1 MMIDSWDGKIFHPRF
16 YDLDTICSYNNS
28 GQIKFDVDI
37 EMAQGYWNTSASRLW
52 TRVRDLFHSELV
64 DTYKSMR
71 GKGLSYENLMTYFY
85 GQQISQIPQKYYNM
99 DYDIKY
105 APYSQYLGMAH
116 GDGYQHLKRWL
127 KNRLIFTD
135 TLFDYAPSYNNDVL
149 TIRANTTE
157 PMTIE
162 IETYTPVYQH
172 VSWYNGQMDKIKI
185 DGKTAVTFTGTAQ
198 TATDQEVLIYGG
210 TNIKRIRGISSMNP
224 NSMLIGS
231 ATRLV
236 ELEVKD
242 CPILTDINSNKA
254 NLSPHT
260 YLNKLDLSNCPQLGG
275 TLRLNNSP
283 LIQEVNVIGT
293 AITDVQM
300 PTSIRN
306 LEILRLPKGITSL
319 TLNDAPLLNT
329 LEFEDGINLQSIS
342 LSNCN
347 ALENVVNFDLTKTP
361 TVLLDNSYNTEELYM
376 SETTNLTLRN
386 MNAIERLIYIPNDE
400 YETFELEHLTS
411 GKDYSVTT
419 FNCPNLTD
427 FITTAPH
434 RLSYNNCGLT
444 EKIDIK
450 ANKVEEAYELSDSR
464 WAGTFIIKSL
474 SEGAI
479 SLTNSEKSTDY
490 IEIAPNTECS
500 ISTPNV
506 GSHVGIVFFDD
517 EKNIITEGSK
527 GTKDV
532 SLNHFTT
539 TSPSNVKYV
548 VFFTTDGK
556 TYTNTISYYEIT
568 EKIITEVKDYG
579 EIKPNITFTANSL
592 DLSNTQFTNIK
603 FLCTTDLYKLKLPTT
618 LKNFYCDS
626 AMDIDTDVIEE
637 ASYEV
642 IHDELIE
649 QHTTDYSGEV
659 FRYETKTLTDSS
671 FTKNTGKMIP
681 IDGASEML
689 GTDEYGFWITSSGW
703 NSGQWISD
711 FMQISE
717 NTVCSITKVN
727 DINTSCA
734 IAFCGEDKKIISCY
748 RTENSTSVIT
758 LTKTSPVGARYVV
771 FGGGNHKSEYDLSY
785 DRAYTPNIIPSSS
798 DGSLIFSMYTPK
810 LTSEPST
817 MTWDL
822 LGLKL
827 NDFYTYGMNND
838 VKPSEDSYIYIPK
851 DIKLITNW
859 TYNPSFGGQKGG
871 YKVISPVIFDE
882 DVTGVTLTAND
893 TICFVSQYSDELCT
907 GQSEYKNSLSFTF
920 GSDQLPYK
928 NVGIMLIGKPTW
940 IKVQASNGNVYMI
953 YPDDLEVVE
962 GGSNITTSDVRAM
975 SSHIS
980 NAKKTLQ
987 EIQSI
992 TMPKRYT
999 SYAIQIKN
1007 ANITPNNYPTM
1018 LYPKLID
1025 TTLPITGKLDYS
1037 TYQGTS
1043 LAWAYAYTTD
1053 AVERIPLSSQNM
1065 GQITNQYNKL
1075 YGTDFLDVVDVW
1087 VYKDTDT
1094 STLETNENIR
1104 KAYIELTNDNYTTR
1118 IDEVLQY
1125 YPNCTDIYLFED
1137 GSVVNLQYMYSA
1149 GGHNNAHDTR
1159 KQVQNVTFMEGYF
1172 NNLTSLMNA
1181 FTSCINLVTVNNIPK
1196 SVTSFKNCF
1205 ENCNKFNCQ
1214 IDLSEFNIAS
1224 GTLQGTFYN
1233 CSSLTYTPTLPSNYA
1248 GSMESCFQSC
1258 SELVEAPILPD
1269 GTTALKNTFNGCSKL
1284 TSVSNIPSSCTN
1296 YDQTFS
1302 LCSSLT
1308 SVPQD
1313 GWKGNMR
1320 YTFNNCTSLNQQI
1333 NISSASNLES
1343 TFNGCTSLSITPNL
1357 PSTANCTMEG
1367 CFYNCTALISPPITP
1382 EGVAKMSNCYRGC
1395 TTLTTPANIPIS
1407 CTNCDSLYYG
1417 CTSLTEGSEITEEHN
1432 INNIN
1437 NMYVNCTSLQYVQL
1451 PLTADLTG
1459 FKPLDGVN
1467 SIDIDWIGTRR
1478 TDYIVTNL
1486 GTIPREEDI
1495 HELVPEHLADL
1506 AEEGTT
1512 ATLTLGDYGTYLSPD
1527 EVFLANEKGWT
1538 IEGASSD
1545 FTIVNAS
1552 DDASALENS
1561 EAVISCFIELTN
1573 DNYKTRNN
1581 EVLQHYPNCTDVYY
1595 FDDGSIT
1602 TLYNMFSGSGGTVQN
1617 QITKMVF
1624 MEGYF
1629 KNITTLD
1636 RLTWYNE
1643 NLRTLDIRG
1652 LNSGKVTSMGAMCMS
1667 LNNLTE
1673 LIGFE
1678 DFDLSIVNTMRQL
1691 MYECHS
1697 FNQRLDLSTATSLNS
1712 TGLELAFN
1720 KCSSLEYTPILP
1732 SNYTG
1737 SMGDC
1742 FNGCSKLVE
1751 APTIPNGVTNLQ
1763 NCFYNCTSLTTI
1775 GNIPSSCNNF
1785 YAMVQLCSSLTS
1797 VPQDGWK
1804 GNMGYTFN
1812 NCTSLN
1818 QQINISS
1825 ASNLESTFNG
1835 CTSLSITPNLPST
1848 ANCTMEG
1855 CFYNCTAL
1863 ISPPITPEGVAKMSN
1878 CYRGCTAMTT
1888 TPNIPTSVT
1897 KLLATFYGC
1906 TSLTKGAILT
1916 KEHNITEYG
1925 YMYYSCS
1932 SLKSVQILL
1941 TAKWSQ
1947 GYPPLSGCN
1956 SLTDIEWIGL
1966 SNSNFNLNNL
1976 GITFT
1981 QADIQKLVPEHLDDL
1996 YKDTIKL
2003 NHKDTKVTIN
2013 NNETTYVESAR
2024 YVEYIEGD
2032 GTNYIDTRIYANPQ
2046 WKYEAVFD
2054 INVKGGYY
2062 NLFGSDNT
2070 EFRLFLNSGGN
2081 RSIISYNNVDYNQDE
2096 YTVGE
2101 KIKVVMDK
2109 NQYYVNDELKSTVAE
2124 NTSTTAFRYSTW
2136 IFKARFVGRDNEK
2149 PCKMKLYSF
2158 KMWDENGT
2166 LQFDG
2171 RPCLVNEKYP
2181 CMYDEVSKKFFF
2193 PQS

>member
-52 TRVRDLFHSELV
+52 TRVRDLFHEELV

-71 GKGLSYENLMTYFY
+71 GKGLSYENLMEYFY

-135 TLFDYAPSYNNDVL
+135 TLFDYAPSYNNDML

-300 PTSIRN
+300 STSIRN
-306 LEILRLPKGITSL
+306 LEILKLPKGITNL
-319 TLNDAPLLNT
+319 TLSDAPLLNT

-342 LSNCN
+342 LTNCN

-386 MNAIERLIYIPNDE
+386 MNAIKRLIYLPNDE
-400 YETFELEHLTS
+400 YETFDLDYLTS
-411 GKDYSVTT
+411 GKNYSVTT

-434 RLSYNNCGLT
+434 RLSYDNCGLT

-450 ANKVEEAYELSDSR
+450 TNKVEETYELSDSR
-464 WAGTFIIKSL
+464 WVGTFIIKSL
-474 SEGAI
+474 SEGAV
-479 SLTNSEKSTDY
+479 SLTNSNTSTDY

-506 GSHVGIVFFDD
+506 GSYVGIVFFDN

-527 GTKDV
+527 GTTDV

-556 TYTNTISYYEIT
+556 MYTNTISYYEIT

-603 FLCTTDLYKLKLPTT
+603 LLCTTDLYKLKLPTT

-626 AMDIDTDVIEE
+626 AFDIDTDVIEG

-649 QHTTDYSGEV
+649 QYTTDYSGEV
-659 FRYETKTLTDSS
+659 FRYETKTLTHGS

-681 IDGASEML
+681 IDGASPML
-689 GTDEYGFWITSSGW
+689 GTDEYGFWITNGGW

-734 IAFCGEDKKIISCY
+734 IAFCGEDKKIISHY
-748 RTENSTSVIT
+748 GTENSTSVIT

-785 DRAYTPNIIPSSS
+785 DGAYTPNIIPSSS
-798 DGSLIFSMYTPK
+798 DGSLIFSMYAPK

-838 VKPSEDSYIYIPK
+838 IKPSEDSYVYIPK

-940 IKVQASNGNVYMI
+940 IKVQASNGKVYMI
-953 YPDDLEVVE
+953 YPNDLEVVE

-975 SSHIS
+975 SSYIS

-1075 YGTDFLDVVDVW
+1075 YGTDFVDVVDVW

-1104 KAYIELTNDNYTTR
+1104 KAYIELTSDNYTTR

-1125 YPNCTDIYLFED
+1125 YPNCTDVYLFDD

-1172 NNLTSLMNA
+1172 NNLTNLMNA

-1196 SVTSFKNCF
+1196 SVTNFKSCF

-1224 GTLQGTFYN
+1224 GTLQGTFYL
-1233 CSSLTYTPTLPSNYA
+1233 CSSLEYTPILPSNYI
-1248 GSMESCFQSC
+1248 GSMESCFYRC
-1258 SELVEAPILPD
+1258 SKLVEAPILPD
-1269 GTTALKNTFNGCSKL
+1269 GVTALKSTFNGCTSL
-1284 TSVSNIPSSCTN
+1284 TTVPNIPSSCTN
-1296 YDQTFS
+1296 YEQTFS
-1302 LCSSLT
+1302 SCSSLT

-1313 GWKGNMR
+1313 GWKVYMR

-1367 CFYNCTALISPPITP
+1367 CFYNCTALISPPTTP
-1382 EGVAKMSNCYRGC
+1382 EEVAKMNNCYRGC
-1395 TTLTTPANIPIS
+1395 VALTTPANIPIS
-1407 CTNCDSLYYG
+1407 CTNCDSLYNG

-1437 NMYVNCTSLQYVQL
+1437 NMYVSCTSLQYVQL

-1495 HELVPEHLADL
+1495 HELVPEHLANL
-1506 AEEGTT
+1506 TEEETT
-1512 ATLTLGDYGTYLSPD
+1512 ATLTLGDYGAYLSPD
-1527 EVFLANEKGWT
+1527 EVFLANQKGWT
-1538 IEGASSD
+1538 IEGTLSG
-1545 FTIVNAS
+1545 FTIVNAN
-1552 DDASALENS
+1552 DDASSIVDS
-1561 EAVISCFIELTN
+1561 EEVTSCFIELTN
-1573 DNYKTRNN
+1573 DNYGTRVS
-1581 EVLQHYPNCTDVYY
+1581 EILAHYPNCTDLYL
-1595 FDDGSIT
+1595 FEDGTVT
-1602 TLYNMFSGSGGTVQN
+1602 TLYSMMEVSDGSDSHIFQQVQTVTF
-1617 QITKMVF
+1617 ID
-1624 MEGYF
+1624 GYF
-1629 KNITTLD
+1629 
-1636 RLTWYNE
+1636 
-1643 NLRTLDIRG
+1643 
-1652 LNSGKVTSMGAMCMS
+1652 
-1667 LNNLTE
+1667 NNLKNLSRAFRHCHNLTKVISIPNTVE
-1673 LIGFE
+1673 LMDYTFE
-1678 DFDLSIVNTMRQL
+1678 FAKVLREMNVPTNLTKVYYLLSNNTT
-1691 MYECHS
+1691 
-1697 FNQRLDLSTATSLNS
+1697 FNQQLDFSNCPIIND
-1712 TGLELAFN
+1712 GLANAFSDA
-1720 KCSSLEYTPILP
+1720 KGLTTPPILP

-1737 SMGDC
+1737 SMTSC

-1751 APTIPNGVTNLQ
+1751 APTIPDGVTSLQ
-1763 NCFYNCTSLTTI
+1763 GCFYNCISLTTI

-1797 VPQDGWK
+1797 VPIDGWN
-1804 GNMGYTFN
+1804 GNMYFTFKY
-1812 NCTSLN
+1812 CTSLN

-1825 ASNLESTFNG
+1825 ATSLQETFNN
-1835 CTSLSITPNLPST
+1835 CQSLSITPNLPST
-1848 ANCTMEG
+1848 SSCSMYG
-1855 CFYNCTAL
+1855 CFQGCTSL
-1863 ISPPITPEGVAKMSN
+1863 VTPPITPEGVTEMSN

-1897 KLLATFYGC
+1897 KLLNTFYGC
-1906 TSLTKGAILT
+1906 TALTKGATLT
-1916 KEHNITEYG
+1916 EEHNITEYG
-1925 YMYYSCS
+1925 HMYCSCS

-1947 GYPPLSGCN
+1947 SYPPLSGCN

-1966 SNSNFNLNNL
+1966 SNSDFNLNNL
-1976 GITFT
+1976 GITLT
-1981 QADIQKLVPEHLDDL
+1981 QADIQELVPEHLEDL

-2003 NHKDTKVTIN
+2003 NCNDTKVTIN
-2013 NNETTYVESAR
+2013 DNETIYVESAR
-2024 YVEYIEGD
+2024 YVEYIQGD
-2032 GTNYIDTRIYANPQ
+2032 GTNYIDIDIYANPQ
-2046 WKYEAVFD
+2046 WKYELTRSGTDTAYGVVFD
-2054 INVKGGYY
+2054 SGDYTRFRISSAYQSTLMYNAKEFTYDHNLNTDTSIYTVTIDKNKCYENGELKATITETNDTTQFTKGV
-2062 NLFGSDNT
+2062 
-2070 EFRLFLNSGGN
+2070 RLFRTFQS
-2081 RSIISYNNVDYNQDE
+2081 RTDIYRVS
-2096 YTVGE
+2096 VG
-2101 KIKVVMDK
+2101 
-2109 NQYYVNDELKSTVAE
+2109 
-2124 NTSTTAFRYSTW
+2124 
-2136 IFKARFVGRDNEK
+2136 
-2149 PCKMKLYSF
+2149 KLYSF

-2181 CMYDEVSKKFFF
+2181 CIYDEVSKKFFF

>member
-1 MMIDSWDGKIFHPRF
+1 M
-16 YDLDTICSYNNS
+16 TICSYNNS

-52 TRVRDLFHSELV
+52 TRVRDLFHEELV

-71 GKGLSYENLMTYFY
+71 GKGLSYENLMEYFY

-135 TLFDYAPSYNNDVL
+135 TLFDYAPSYNNDML

-224 NSMLIGS
+224 NTMLIGS

-283 LIQEVNVIGT
+283 LIQEVNILGT

-306 LEILRLPKGITSL
+306 LEILKLPKGITNL

-386 MNAIERLIYIPNDE
+386 MNVIKRLIYLPNDE
-400 YETFELEHLTS
+400 YETFDLDYLTS

-419 FNCPNLTD
+419 FNCPKLTD
-427 FITTAPH
+427 FITTAPY
-434 RLSYNNCGLT
+434 RLSYRLYDITNKITTDT
-444 EKIDIK
+444 EELLDGTYVMGGYWNDSGDYNGNATDMPQYTAIIPSYIISSKVHIKTSGIASGEYIRCTFFNGNTFISRLLIQTVNDVDLDQDIDIPDNC
-450 ANKVEEAYELSDSR
+450 NKIIFVCDSNR
-464 WAGTFIIKSL
+464 TVMS
-474 SEGAI
+474 SCVC
-479 SLTNSEKSTDY
+479 Y
-490 IEIAPNTECS
+490 TES
-500 ISTPNV
+500 
-506 GSHVGIVFFDD
+506 GIVI
-517 EKNIITEGSK
+517 ET
-527 GTKDV
+527 
-532 SLNHFTT
+532 
-539 TSPSNVKYV
+539 
-548 VFFTTDGK
+548 
-556 TYTNTISYYEIT
+556 
-568 EKIITEVKDYG
+568 DYG
-579 EIKPNITFTANSL
+579 EIEPNITFTANSL

-626 AMDIDTDVIEE
+626 AFDIDTDVIEG

-649 QHTTDYSGEV
+649 QYTTDYSGEV
-659 FRYETKTLTDSS
+659 FRYETKTLTHGS

-681 IDGASEML
+681 IDGASPML
-689 GTDEYGFWITSSGW
+689 GTDEYGFWITNGGW

-734 IAFCGEDKKIISCY
+734 IAFCGEDKKIISHY
-748 RTENSTSVIT
+748 GTENSTSVIT

-785 DRAYTPNIIPSSS
+785 DGAYTPNIIPSSS

-838 VKPSEDSYIYIPK
+838 VKPSEDSYVYIPK

-859 TYNPSFGGQKGG
+859 TYNINFGGEKGV
-871 YKVISPVIFDE
+871 YNVISPIIFDE

-920 GSDQLPYK
+920 GSDQLSYK

-1043 LAWAYAYTTD
+1043 LAWAFAYTTD

-1075 YGTDFLDVVDVW
+1075 YGTNFVDVVDVW

-1094 STLETNENIR
+1094 STLETNENIT
-1104 KAYIELTNDNYTTR
+1104 KAYIELTSANYTTR
-1118 IDEVLQY
+1118 IDEVLQW
-1125 YPNCTDIYLFED
+1125 YPNCTDIYLFDD
-1137 GSVVNLQYMYSA
+1137 GSVTILDYMYSN
-1149 GGHNNAHDTR
+1149 GGHNNAHNTK

-1172 NNLTSLMNA
+1172 NKLNSLMNA
-1181 FTSCINLVTVNNIPK
+1181 FTSCINLVTVNNISK
-1196 SVTSFKNCF
+1196 TVTNFKNCF
-1205 ENCNKFNCQ
+1205 ERCNKFNCQ
-1214 IDLSEFNIAS
+1214 IDFSEFNIAS
-1224 GTLQGTFYN
+1224 GTLQGTFYY
-1233 CSSLTYTPTLPSNYA
+1233 CSSLTYTPILPSNYT
-1248 GSMESCFQSC
+1248 GSMQDCFKGCSELTIAPVLPDGVTALSGCFQSC
-1258 SELVEAPILPD
+1258 TSL
-1269 GTTALKNTFNGCSKL
+1269 TTI
-1284 TSVSNIPSSCTN
+1284 SNIPSACTKFN
-1296 YDQTFS
+1296 GMCMACE
-1302 LCSSLT
+1302 LLT
-1308 SVPQD
+1308 SVPQN
-1313 GWKGNMR
+1313 GWKGDMSSCF
-1320 YTFNNCTSLNQQI
+1320 YGCTSLNQQI
-1333 NISSASNLES
+1333 NISSA
-1343 TFNGCTSLSITPNL
+1343 TSLLTVFQNCKALTITPIL
-1357 PSTANCTMEG
+1357 PSNYTGSMAN
-1367 CFYNCTALISPPITP
+1367 CFYNCSKLVTPPTTP
-1382 EGVAKMSNCYRGC
+1382 EGVTNMSNCYRGC
-1395 TTLTTPANIPIS
+1395 TAMTTTPNIPIS

-1437 NMYVNCTSLQYVQL
+1437 NMYVSCTSLQYVQL

-1467 SIDIDWIGTRR
+1467 SIDIDWIGTRYA
-1478 TDYIVTNL
+1478 DYIVTNL

-1495 HELVPEHLADL
+1495 HELVPEHLANL
-1506 AEEGTT
+1506 TEEETT
-1512 ATLTLGDYGTYLSPD
+1512 ATLTLGDYGAYLSPD
-1527 EVFLANEKGWT
+1527 EVFLANQKGWN

-1552 DDASALENS
+1552 DDASSIVDS
-1561 EAVISCFIELTN
+1561 EEVISCFIELTN

-1602 TLYNMFSGSGGTVQN
+1602 TLSNMFSGAGGTVQN

-1629 KNITTLD
+1629 ENITTLD
-1636 RLTWYNE
+1636 RLTWYNA
-1643 NLRTLDIRG
+1643 NLETLDIRG
-1652 LNSGKVTSMGAMCMS
+1652 LNSGKVTNMVAMCMN
-1667 LNNLTE
+1667 LDNLTE

-1678 DFDLSIVNTMRQL
+1678 DFDLSIVKDMTQL
-1691 MYECHS
+1691 LYFCKS
-1697 FNQRLDLSTATSLNS
+1697 FNQQIDLSTATSLKSNGLNNS
-1712 TGLELAFN
+1712 FYNCT
-1720 KCSSLEYTPILP
+1720 SLTYTPILP

-1737 SMGDC
+1737 SMTNC

-1751 APTIPNGVTNLQ
+1751 APILPDGVNGAGLQ
-1763 NCFYNCTSLTTI
+1763 QTFQGCTSLTTVP
-1775 GNIPSSCNNF
+1775 NIPSACTTYQQTF
-1785 YAMVQLCSSLTS
+1785 QGCSSLTS
-1797 VPQDGWK
+1797 VPTDGW
-1804 GNMGYTFN
+1804 NGYMYRTFYG
-1812 NCTSLN
+1812 CTSLN

-1825 ASNLESTFNG
+1825 PTNLEGTFQN
-1835 CTSLSITPNLPST
+1835 CTSLSITPNLPPT
-1848 ANCTMEG
+1848 ANCNMNHCFNGCSSLITPPTTPEG
-1855 CFYNCTAL
+1855 IDSMQQTYQGCTAL
-1863 ISPPITPEGVAKMSN
+1863 T
-1878 CYRGCTAMTT
+1878 TA
-1888 TPNIPTSVT
+1888 PYIPDSVINIQYILHSCSKITSVE
-1897 KLLATFYGC
+1897 LPLRN
-1906 TSLTKGAILT
+1906 TSNFTHPLW
-1916 KEHNITEYG
+1916 
-1925 YMYYSCS
+1925 SCS
-1932 SLKSVQILL
+1932 SL
-1941 TAKWSQ
+1941 
-1947 GYPPLSGCN
+1947 
-1956 SLTDIEWIGL
+1956 TDVTWRGL
-1966 SNSNFNLNNL
+1966 RQNNFNLNNL
-1976 GITFT
+1976 GITLT
-1981 QADIQKLVPEHLDDL
+1981 QEDIKELVPEHLDDL

-2003 NHKDTKVTIN
+2003 NYNDTKVTIN
-2013 NNETTYVESAR
+2013 DNETVYVESAR
-2024 YVEYIEGD
+2024 YVEYIQGD
-2032 GTNYIDTRIYANPQ
+2032 GTNYIDINIYANPQ
-2046 WKYEAVFD
+2046 WKYELIRSGTDTAYGVVFD
-2054 INVKGGYY
+2054 SGDFTRFRISDRYQSTLIYNNANTNYNHDVGTDTSIYTVTIDKNKCYVNGELKCTATETSDATRFTKGV
-2062 NLFGSDNT
+2062 
-2070 EFRLFLNSGGN
+2070 RLFKTFQTRTDIYRVS
-2081 RSIISYNNVDYNQDE
+2081 
-2096 YTVGE
+2096 VG
-2101 KIKVVMDK
+2101 
-2109 NQYYVNDELKSTVAE
+2109 
-2124 NTSTTAFRYSTW
+2124 
-2136 IFKARFVGRDNEK
+2136 
-2149 PCKMKLYSF
+2149 KLYSF
-2158 KMWDENGT
+2158 KMWDGDGT

-2181 CMYDEVSKKFFF
+2181 CIYDEVSKKFFF